1 MYHITRTNEIQMVK
15 EDGFRFLSVIVD
27 DHWVHILRILK
38 VTSRNKSQYSR
49 GLCREHFML
58 QTESSCHPIP
68 QIHNH
73 ATPPLCDNFRR
84 KGFWD
89 AIRISWGFGGWSL
102 VNGISALARIMKTCL
117 FPLFS
122 AMWGYNVQSS
132 FWKLEESPHQNPNM
146 LTPCSSSFQNCVK

>member
-89 AIRISWGFGGWSL
+89 AIWISWGFGGWSL
-102 VNGISALARIMKTCL
+102 VNGISALARIMKTYFL
-117 FPLFS
+117 
-122 AMWGYNVQSS
+122 
-132 FWKLEESPHQNPNM
+132 
-146 LTPCSSSFQNCVK
+146 CSLLCEDTMYSHHSENWRRVLIRTQTC